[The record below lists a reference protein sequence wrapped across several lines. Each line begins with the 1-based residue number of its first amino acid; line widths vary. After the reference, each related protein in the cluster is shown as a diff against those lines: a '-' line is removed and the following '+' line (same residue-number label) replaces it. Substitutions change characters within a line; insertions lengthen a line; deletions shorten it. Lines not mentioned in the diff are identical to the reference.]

1 MIKYIVKD
9 NNIIIEDI
17 HDFDLGQTLECG
29 QAFHFEKTGE
39 QDYIVVA
46 MNRMLHVA
54 QTTAG
59 GKVNLIFYNTSA
71 EDFENVWNDYFDFD
85 TDYAFIKSELLKM
98 DERLREAI
106 DSKWGV
112 HILNQDFFEM
122 LMSFII
128 SQNKQIPQIKELVF
142 RISKFYGKK
151 LGEYNGKA
159 YYSFPDVNECEV
171 ITEEDFRNMK
181 TGFRAPY
188 LYDAAKKCKE
198 GMYSADILSGLNDD
212 EVMEY
217 LKQIKGVGEKVA
229 SCVMLFGLGRRS
241 AFPVDVWMK
250 RIMERLYFGE
260 DTKKEVI
267 MEFAKKRFGELGGY
281 AQQYLFYFARDGQF
295 SQ

>member
-17 HDFDLGQTLECG
+17 HDFDLCQTLECG

-198 GMYSADILSGLNDD
+198 GMYSVDILRGLNDD
-212 EVMEY
+212 EVMEC

-281 AQQYLFYFARDGQF
+281 AQQYLFYFARDGKF
-295 SQ
+295 S

>member
-17 HDFDLGQTLECG
+17 HDFDLCQTLECG

-198 GMYSADILSGLNDD
+198 GMYSVDILRGLNDD
-212 EVMEY
+212 EVMEC

-281 AQQYLFYFARDGQF
+281 AQQYLFYFARDGKF

>member
-198 GMYSADILSGLNDD
+198 GMYSVDILRGLNDD
-212 EVMEY
+212 EVMEC

-281 AQQYLFYFARDGQF
+281 AQQYLFYFARDGKF
-295 SQ
+295 S

>member
-17 HDFDLGQTLECG
+17 HDFDLCQTLECG

-85 TDYAFIKSELLKM
+85 TDYAIIKSELLKM

-198 GMYSADILSGLNDD
+198 GMYSVDILRGLNDD
-212 EVMEY
+212 EVMEC

-281 AQQYLFYFARDGQF
+281 AQQYLFYFARDGKF
-295 SQ
+295 S

>member
-17 HDFDLGQTLECG
+17 HDFDLCQTLECG

-85 TDYAFIKSELLKM
+85 TDYAIIKSELLKM

-198 GMYSADILSGLNDD
+198 GMYSVDILRGLNDD
-212 EVMEY
+212 EVMEC

>member
-198 GMYSADILSGLNDD
+198 GMYSVDILRGLNDD
-212 EVMEY
+212 EVMEC

-250 RIMERLYFGE
+250 RIMERVYFGE

-281 AQQYLFYFARDGQF
+281 AQQYLFYFARDGKF
-295 SQ
+295 S